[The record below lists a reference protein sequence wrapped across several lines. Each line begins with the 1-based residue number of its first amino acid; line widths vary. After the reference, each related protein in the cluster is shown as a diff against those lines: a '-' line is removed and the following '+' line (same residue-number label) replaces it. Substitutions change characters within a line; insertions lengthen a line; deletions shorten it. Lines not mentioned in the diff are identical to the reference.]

1 MDNQQADKIGQK
13 TQMSN
18 TDPTKKPGWGLVPA
32 NVFPASYKTPAALLI
47 VESGKSLVG
56 DAALLIVE
64 SGKSL
69 VGDGGRKPYVNK
81 NERSIAIWEKINQFV
96 ITTVWFV

>member
-18 TDPTKKPGWGLVPA
+18 TDPTKKPGWALVPA
-32 NVFPASYKTPAALLI
+32 NVFPASYKTPAALLIVESGKSLVIDAALLI

-69 VGDGGRKPYVNK
+69 VGDGGRKYLRK
-81 NERSIAIWEKINQFV
+81 
-96 ITTVWFV
+96 

>member
-56 DAALLIVE
+56 D
-64 SGKSL
+64 
-69 VGDGGRKPYVNK
+69 GGRKPYVNK

>member
-1 MDNQQADKIGQK
+1 MDNQQVDKIGQK

-47 VESGKSLVG
+47 VESGKSHVGDAALLIVESGKSLVG

-69 VGDGGRKPYVNK
+69 VGDGGRKNLRK
-81 NERSIAIWEKINQFV
+81 
-96 ITTVWFV
+96 